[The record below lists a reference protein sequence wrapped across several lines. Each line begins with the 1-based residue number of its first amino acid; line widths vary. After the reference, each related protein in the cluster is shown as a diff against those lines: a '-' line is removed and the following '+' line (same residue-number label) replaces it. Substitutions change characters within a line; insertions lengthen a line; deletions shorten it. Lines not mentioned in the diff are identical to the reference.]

1 MSKKFQIQRILIPFD
16 FSETAELALEHA
28 TFMAKLH
35 KAEIHLLHVIESY
48 SFTTAISN
56 AFSKS
61 QTEYE
66 SKIETSANVRLK
78 EIADKLHQS
87 SGMTVVIKTEVGK
100 IYKKIISVA
109 EENSIDVIVMGTHGS
124 SGFQEFLIGSNSY
137 RVVMGA
143 PCPVITV
150 QTHAKKIGF
159 KDLVLPIDNSSVS
172 RQKVKHAVELAK
184 HYNSVIHIAG
194 IMTMSDLEMQ
204 RRFEV
209 KVHQVKEY
217 IEEYEIPYTIKMFKG
232 ENIAT
237 VTMDYSMQINADLI
251 IIMTE
256 QESAGL
262 FMGSFAQQVV
272 NHSKIPVMSIRPIEG
287 DPEKIS
293 IGY

>member
-1 MSKKFQIQRILIPFD
+1 MGKKFLIKRILIPYD

-35 KAEIHLLHVIESY
+35 KAEINLLHVIESY
-48 SFTTAISN
+48 SFTSAISN

-61 QTEYE
+61 QSEYE
-66 SKIETSANVRLK
+66 SNIETSSNVRMK

-87 SGMTVVIKTEVGK
+87 GGMKVNFRTNVGK
-100 IYKKIISVA
+100 IYKTIISSA
-109 EENSIDVIVMGTHGS
+109 EEMEIDVIVMGTHGT
-124 SGFQEFLIGSNSY
+124 SGFQEFLMGSNSY

-143 PCPVITV
+143 PCPVISV

-159 KDLVLPIDNSSVS
+159 KDLVLPVDNSGVS

-184 HYNSVIHIAG
+184 HYKSVIHIAG
-194 IMTMSDLEMQ
+194 IMTMSDVELQ

-209 KVHQVKEY
+209 KIHQVKEY
-217 IEEYEIPYTIKMFKG
+217 VEEHEIPYTVKMFKG
-232 ENIAT
+232 DNIASI
-237 VTMDYSMQINADLI
+237 TMEYATQINADLI

-262 FMGSFAQQVV
+262 FMGSFAQQIV
-272 NHSKIPVMSIRPIEG
+272 NHSKIPVMSIRPDEG

>member
-1 MSKKFQIQRILIPFD
+1 MAKKFQIQRILIPYD
-16 FSETAELALEHA
+16 FSETAELASEHA

-35 KAEIHLLHVIESY
+35 KAEICLLHVIESY
-48 SFTTAISN
+48 SFTSAISN

-78 EIADKLHQS
+78 EVADKLHHS
-87 SGMTVVIKTEVGK
+87 CGMTVTFRTEVGK
-100 IYKKIISVA
+100 IYKKIISTA
-109 EENSIDVIVMGTHGS
+109 LDLQTDVIVMGTHGV
-124 SGFQEFLIGSNSY
+124 SGFQEFLMGSNSY

-159 KDLVLPIDNSSVS
+159 KDIILPIDNSSVS
-172 RQKVKHAVELAK
+172 RQKVKQAVEIAK

-194 IMTMSDLEMQ
+194 IMTMSDVEMQ

-217 IEEYEIPYTIKMFKG
+217 VEEYEVPYTVKMFKG
-232 ENIAT
+232 ENIASI
-237 VTMDYSMQINADLI
+237 TMEYAAQINADLI

-272 NHSKIPVMSIRPIEG
+272 NHSKIPIMSIRPLEG
-287 DPEKIS
+287 DSEKIS
-293 IGY
+293 LGY

>member
-1 MSKKFQIQRILIPFD
+1 MSKKFQIQKILIPYD
-16 FSETAELALEHA
+16 FSETAELASEHA
-28 TFMAKLH
+28 SFMAKLH

-48 SFTTAISN
+48 SFTSAISS

-61 QTEYE
+61 QKDYE
-66 SKIETSANVRLK
+66 AKIESSANVRLK
-78 EIADKLHQS
+78 EVAEKLHRNG
-87 SGMTVVIKTEVGK
+87 GMPVHIHTEVGK
-100 IYKKIISVA
+100 IYKKIIA
-109 EENSIDVIVMGTHGS
+109 IAQTTRIDVIVMGTHGT
-124 SGFQEFLIGSNSY
+124 SGFQEFMMGTNAY

-150 QTHAKKIGF
+150 QTHVKKIGF
-159 KDLVLPIDNSSVS
+159 KEIVLPIDNSSVS
-172 RQKVKHAVELAK
+172 RQKVKQAAEIAK

-194 IMTMSDLEMQ
+194 IMTMSDVEMQ

-209 KVHQVKEY
+209 KVHQVKEFL
-217 IEEYEIPYTIKMFKG
+217 EEHEVAYVMKMFKG
-232 ENIAT
+232 DNIAT
-237 VTMDYSMQINADLI
+237 ITMDYATQINADLI

-272 NHSKIPVMSIRPIEG
+272 NHSKIPVMSIRPSEG
-287 DPEKIS
+287 DPDKIS

>member
-1 MSKKFQIQRILIPFD
+1 MSKKFQIQRILIPYD

-48 SFTTAISN
+48 SFTSAISN

-61 QTEYE
+61 QNEYE
-66 SKIETSANVRLK
+66 TKIETSANVRLQ
-78 EIADKLHQS
+78 EIGDKLHHD
-87 SGMTVVIKTEVGK
+87 SGMKVVFKTEVGK
-100 IYKKIISVA
+100 IYKKIIGVA
-109 EENSIDVIVMGTHGS
+109 EEMNIDVIVMGTHGA
-124 SGFQEFLIGSNSY
+124 SGFQEFLMGSNSY

-159 KDLVLPIDNSSVS
+159 KDIILPVDNSSVS

-184 HYNSVIHIAG
+184 HYNSVLHIAG
-194 IMTMSDLEMQ
+194 IMTMSDVEIQ

-209 KVHQVKEY
+209 KIHQVKEY
-217 IEEYEIPYTIKMFKG
+217 VEEHEIPYTVKMFKG
-232 ENIAT
+232 ENIASL
-237 VTMDYSMQINADLI
+237 TMEYASQINADLI

-272 NHSKIPVMSIRPIEG
+272 NHSKIPVMSIRPDEG
-287 DPEKIS
+287 DPDKIS

>member
-1 MSKKFQIQRILIPFD
+1 MNKKFVIQKILIPYD

-48 SFTTAISN
+48 SFTSAISN
-56 AFSKS
+56 AFTKS
-61 QTEYE
+61 QSEYE
-66 SKIETSANVRLK
+66 SKIESSANVRLK
-78 EIADKLHQS
+78 EIGDRMHHD
-87 SGMTVVIKTEVGK
+87 SGMKVAYDTEVGK
-100 IYKKIISVA
+100 IYKKIIHVA
-109 EENSIDVIVMGTHGS
+109 EEKNVDIIVMGTHGV
-124 SGFQEFLIGSNSY
+124 SGFQEYLMGSNSF
-137 RVVMGA
+137 RVVVGA

-159 KDLVLPIDNSSVS
+159 KDIVLPIDNSPVS
-172 RQKVKHAVELAK
+172 RQKVKYAVELAK

-194 IMTMSDLEMQ
+194 IMTMSDVEMQ

-217 IEEYEIPYTIKMFKG
+217 VEEYEVPYTVKMFKG
-232 ENIAT
+232 DNIAT
-237 VTMDYSMQINADLI
+237 ITMDYSSQINADLI

-262 FMGSFAQQVV
+262 FMGSFAQQIV
-272 NHSKIPVMSIRPIEG
+272 NHSKVPVMSVRPQES
-287 DPEKIS
+287 DADKIS

>member
-1 MSKKFQIQRILIPFD
+1 MSKKFHIQKILIPYD

-48 SFTTAISN
+48 SFTSTISS

-61 QTEYE
+61 QSEYE
-66 SKIETSANVRLK
+66 SKIETSAKARLK
-78 EIADKLHQS
+78 EIADKLHRG
-87 SGMTVVIKTEVGK
+87 SGMTVHCYAEVGK
-100 IYKKIISVA
+100 IYKKIINVA
-109 EENSIDVIVMGTHGS
+109 EEKSIDILVMGTHGS
-124 SGFQEFLIGSNSY
+124 SGFQEFLMGSNSY

-159 KDLVLPIDNSSVS
+159 KDIVLPIDNSSVS

-184 HYNSVIHIAG
+184 HYNSVVHIAG
-194 IMTMSDLEMQ
+194 IMTMNDVEMQ

-217 IEEYEIPYTIKMFKG
+217 VEQHEIPYTVKVFKG
-232 ENIAT
+232 DNIAGM
-237 VTMDYSMQINADLI
+237 TMDYATQINADLI

-272 NHSKIPVMSIRPIEG
+272 NHSKIPVMSIRPQEG
-287 DPEKIS
+287 DPDKIS

>member
-1 MSKKFQIQRILIPFD
+1 MGKKFQIHRILIPYD

-35 KAEIHLLHVIESY
+35 KAEIYLLHVIESY
-48 SFTTAISN
+48 SFTSAISN

-61 QTEYE
+61 QSDYE

-78 EIADKLHQS
+78 EIADKLHRN
-87 SGMTVVIKTEVGK
+87 SGMTVNLKTEVGK
-100 IYKKIISVA
+100 IYKKIIVVA
-109 EENSIDVIVMGTHGS
+109 EDLAVDVIVMGTHGA

-150 QTHAKKIGF
+150 QTHSKKIGF
-159 KDLVLPIDNSSVS
+159 KDIVLPIDNSSVS
-172 RQKVKHAVELAK
+172 RQKVKHAVEIAK
-184 HYNSVIHIAG
+184 HYNSVIHISG
-194 IMTMSDLEMQ
+194 IMTMNDIEMQ

-217 IEEYEIPYTIKMFKG
+217 CEEHEIPYTVKMFKG

-237 VTMDYSMQINADLI
+237 LTMDYASQINADLI

-272 NHSKIPVMSIRPIEG
+272 NHSKIPVMSIRPDEG
-287 DPEKIS
+287 DPDKIS